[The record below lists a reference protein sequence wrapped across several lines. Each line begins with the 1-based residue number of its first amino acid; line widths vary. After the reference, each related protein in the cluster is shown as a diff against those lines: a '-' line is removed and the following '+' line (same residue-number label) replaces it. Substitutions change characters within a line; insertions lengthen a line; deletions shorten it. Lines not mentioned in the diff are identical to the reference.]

1 MLNKLKEMTK
11 FIILLFSLLST
22 YSFAQDIQGKVT
34 DNSKVPIINADIYI
48 NQGDKHSHSDHQGL
62 FKLKNITVGDTLI
75 INYLGYQT
83 IEHILEE
90 KDFDRVLNF
99 SMKEAFFDLEQVSI
113 SNSVKSVNRVSSI
126 DLKISPVNSSQE
138 ILRKVP
144 GLFIGQHAGGGK
156 AEQIFLRGFD
166 IDHGTDIT
174 IAVDGMPVN
183 MVSHAHGQGYADLH
197 FLIPE
202 TIDNID
208 FGKGPYYSDK
218 GNFNTAGYVEFKTK
232 DKIDKSTI
240 GLEYGQFNTG
250 RLFGLINLLS
260 TNKHNAYLATE
271 YLLTDGPV
279 DSPQDFNRI
288 NLMGKYTG
296 EFDNNDRFSVLI
308 SHFQSKWNA
317 SGQIPQRLVDNGTI
331 TRFGSVDD
339 TEGGQTS
346 RTNLAIDHTKNI
358 NENSFLKTTA
368 YISKYD
374 FELYSN
380 FTFFLNDPINGD
392 QIRQRESRKLFG
404 INTRLFQNY
413 ELNNTD
419 LEMSYGVGLRY
430 DDINENEL
438 SRTRDRRTVLSN
450 ISLGEVDETNLY
462 TFINAEFDFGKWLIN
477 PGVRLDVFKFD
488 YVDQLA
494 NTFTSLTEAKAI
506 VAPKLNILYNPSSK
520 WQLFFK
526 SGVGFHSNDTRVVVN
541 QKGTEIL
548 PAAVGLDIG
557 TIWKPFPRLWINTA
571 IWYLFLEQEFVYVGD
586 EGVVE
591 PSGKTDRRGI
601 DIGGRYQ
608 LANYLFLDTDFNYT
622 KSKSIDE
629 PASANRI
636 PLAPVL
642 TAAGGL
648 SLQYPNQFSASLR
661 YRYIKDR
668 PANEDNSIV
677 AEGYFILD
685 FNASYTFK
693 KLTLGLNI
701 ENLLNREWNETQFAT
716 TSRLFEEPE
725 EVEEIHFTPGVP
737 FFLKGQIKY
746 SF

>member
-1 MLNKLKEMTK
+1 MNKFLSLV
-11 FIILLFSLLST
+11 FLLLSS
-22 YSFAQDIQGKVT
+22 YSFAQNIQGKIT
-34 DNSKVPIINADIYI
+34 DNVKTPIIDAYIYT
-48 NQGDKHSHSDHQGL
+48 NKGDKHTHSD
-62 FKLKNITVGDTLI
+62 KLGQFTLEDIKTGDTLVI
-75 INYLGYQT
+75 TYLGFQT
-83 IEHILEE
+83 IERVLEA
-90 KDFDRVLNF
+90 KDFEHTLSF
-99 SMKEAFFDLEQVSI
+99 SMKEAFFDLEQISI
-113 SNSVKSVNRVSSI
+113 SNSVKSVNKIATI
-126 DLKISPVNSSQE
+126 DLKVTPVNSSQE

-232 DKIDKSTI
+232 DKIESSSI
-240 GLEYGQFNTG
+240 GLEYGQFNTS
-250 RLFGLINLLS
+250 RIFGLIDLL
-260 TNKHNAYLATE
+260 TTEKHNAYVATE

-296 EFDNNDRFSVLI
+296 EFNNNDRFSVLL
-308 SHFQSKWNA
+308 SHFQSKWTA
-317 SGQIPQRLVDNGTI
+317 SGQIPQRLVNNGVI
-331 TRFGSVDD
+331 SRFGSVDD

-368 YISKYD
+368 FISKYD

-392 QIRQRESRKLFG
+392 QIRQKENRKIFG
-404 INTRLFQNY
+404 LSSKLFQNH
-413 ELNNTD
+413 ELNNAA

-430 DDINENEL
+430 DDINANEL
-438 SRTRDRRTVLSN
+438 SRTQNRRTVLSN
-450 ISLGEVDETNLY
+450 ISLGDVDETNLY
-462 TFINAEFDFGKWLIN
+462 SFINAEFDFGKWLFN
-477 PGVRLDVFKFD
+477 PGLRLDVFKYD

-494 NTFTSLTEAKAI
+494 TSFTSLSETKAI
-506 VAPKLNILYNPSSK
+506 VTPKLNIIYNPNSK
-520 WQLFFK
+520 WQFFLK
-526 SGVGFHSNDTRVVVN
+526 SGIGFHSNDTRVVVN
-541 QKGTEIL
+541 QEGTEIL
-548 PAAVGLDIG
+548 PAAIGLDIG

-571 IWYLFLEQEFVYVGD
+571 LWYLFLEQEFVYVGD

-591 PSGKTDRRGI
+591 PSGKTERKGI
-601 DIGGRYQ
+601 DIGGRFQ
-608 LANYLFLDTDFNYT
+608 LADYLFLDTDFNFT
-622 KSKSIDE
+622 DSKSIDE
-629 PASANRI
+629 PESSNRI

-648 SLQYPNQFSASLR
+648 SLKYPDQFSASLR

-677 AEGYFILD
+677 AEGYFIVDL
-685 FNASYTFK
+685 NAS
-693 KLTLGLNI
+693 
-701 ENLLNREWNETQFAT
+701 NLLNKEWNETQFAT

-725 EVEEIHFTPGVP
+725 GLEEIHFTPGVP
-737 FFLKGQIKY
+737 FFMKAQIKY
-746 SF
+746 TF